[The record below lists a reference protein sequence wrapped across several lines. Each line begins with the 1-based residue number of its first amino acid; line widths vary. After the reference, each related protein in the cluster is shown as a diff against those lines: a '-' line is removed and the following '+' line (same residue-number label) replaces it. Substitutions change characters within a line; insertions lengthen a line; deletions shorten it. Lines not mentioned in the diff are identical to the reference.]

1 MGSKLYRLT
10 RSSKP
15 TRGQAACG
23 LTHCY
28 VDARTGAL
36 RRKNE
41 KTINNFNF
49 FFCS

>member
-1 MGSKLYRLT
+1 MKKISHNK
-10 RSSKP
+10 SSKP

-36 RRKNE
+36 LVLGKKE
-41 KTINNFNF
+41 
-49 FFCS
+49 